1 MYQSIIRFLINFNV
15 LTGFV
20 LTQKEATKTYEEI
33 SNQIMTIVLA
43 PSKNTISIRSFY
55 NNRVLE

>member
-1 MYQSIIRFLINFNV
+1 MYLKLIIRFLINFNV
-15 LTGFV
+15 LTEFV

-43 PSKNTISIRSFY
+43 PSKNTISIRSF
-55 NNRVLE
+55 